1 MGDGVRTFLAAVLG
15 GIVGILVVG
24 AVGYGV
30 GAGYV
35 AIFMPD
41 AGLEGL
47 LPPLIGT
54 VVGGSIGGIAGISSG
69 IVYTRRD
76 RREPRD

>member
-1 MGDGVRTFLAAVLG
+1 MGDGIRTLVAAVLG
-15 GIVGILVVG
+15 GTLGILVVG

-30 GAGYV
+30 GAAYV

-41 AGLEGL
+41 AGLEAV
-47 LPPLIGT
+47 LPPVIGT

-69 IVYTRRD
+69 IVYTRRE
-76 RREPRD
+76 RGEPRD